1 MRKGVKYFYQNV
13 LDYRVHFGN
22 MLYKIDLKIE
32 AVLLY
37 YLNKH
42 LILFHIYSSNSHS
55 KMASK
60 PVVLSVADW
69 VVPKIKYMPPKV
81 NERGGKSINIIS
93 AQTNRALAISTP
105 MMMTWGVADFIGDN
119 GESDGKFSI
128 SLVFPNDEYRKPSTD
143 AFLQKLKDFE
153 NQILDDAVKNSELWW
168 GEEMSREVCKHTSFP
183 SLKYSKNKETKKID
197 MTKPPTI
204 RAKVPNYGGKW
215 NVEIY
220 DTTNKQ
226 IFPCENENLTP
237 IDFVPK
243 QSNVACVLQCGG
255 IWIGGKGW
263 GVTWKLIQCV
273 VKPREVVSIYGKC
286 HIQLSEDE
294 RGLIEGQQINED
306 EDVDEPIVAVQ
317 PKPAVKAAFAPVPTP
332 VPVPTLV
339 PTPVPTPAPV
349 PVPVAKAFDTSA
361 ADSDDEAVVE
371 VNDEPEE
378 EAVEEPAPVVAA
390 AAPVAAKKVIKKAAP
405 VPAPVPVASTEPAPT
420 AAKKIVKK
428 KVV

>member
-1 MRKGVKYFYQNV
+1 
-13 LDYRVHFGN
+13 
-22 MLYKIDLKIE
+22 
-32 AVLLY
+32 
-37 YLNKH
+37 
-42 LILFHIYSSNSHS
+42 
-55 KMASK
+55 MASK

-226 IFPCENENLTP
+226 IFPCENEHLTP

-306 EDVDEPIVAVQ
+306 VDIEEEHVVA
-317 PKPAVKAAFAPVPTP
+317 KPVAKS
-332 VPVPTLV
+332 
-339 PTPVPTPAPV
+339 TPAPV
-349 PVPVAKAFDTSA
+349 PAPAPTPAPAPVAKAFDTSA
-361 ADSDDEAVVE
+361 ADSDDEGAVDE
-371 VNDEPEE
+371 AAADEPDE
-378 EAVEEPAPVVAA
+378 EAVEEPAPVAA
-390 AAPVAAKKVIKKAAP
+390 VAPVAAKKVIKKAAPVP

-420 AAKKIVKK
+420 AAKKVVKK
-428 KVV
+428 KAV